1 MFWLTKQKA
10 EELANT
16 NTRLVERNQELDRY
30 QGILDVDREIDNR
43 RREIA
48 KTETEAAPRAM
59 SAAQSVEN
67 QSLSA

>member
-48 KTETEAAPRAM
+48 KTEAEAAPRAM